1 MQKERRVSFVM
12 NEYMNWRT
20 NYISSLKKKK
30 ERLVKTRAH
39 KYRKLRSG
47 CEFKKKQP

>member
-12 NEYMNWRT
+12 NEYMSWRT
-20 NYISSLKKKK
+20 NYISSLKKK

-39 KYRKLRSG
+39 KYRKL
-47 CEFKKKQP
+47 